1 MAIGYC
7 TISQVVVPMLTDK
20 LDKIT
25 HFLKQ
30 ISMDSGTE
38 DIATELISAF
48 FFFFQRPLVMA

>member
-1 MAIGYC
+1 
-7 TISQVVVPMLTDK
+7 MLTDK

-48 FFFFQRPLVMA
+48 FFFNVH

>member
-1 MAIGYC
+1 M
-7 TISQVVVPMLTDK
+7 VVPMLTDK

-48 FFFFQRPLVMA
+48 FFSTSISDGIKVL